1 MKYLKKFFE
10 VVIPREELYP
20 RHEIEHKNM
29 IDPAMLTYQE
39 YFDELQKGAMYKYH
53 NQGTYLYSIENDE
66 NRWNYNLNDGNWKK
80 IKTQK
85 INKLNIEYYKREIKL
100 GEESRRYSKTDE
112 FGEILRDEKGLAIPA
127 DESDYANMRNRLKKE
142 GKLEIEI
149 DFIAYHRD
157 ENLIVGIAQDEWNCV
172 LVSVLKEYQ
181 GNGIGDTLM
190 DLYMHY
196 YPHKSTGGVTPQGQE
211 ALKRFH
217 TRQVKKYL
225 QNGIYSDL
233 VRKGEITAKRA
244 KEIIDSIRKDNNP
257 KTGSEFSKIY
267 GGSGN
272 LMYYLTDN
280 TVIIFDLDIKN
291 MFEKDDNYPERFI
304 KKLIKCYIYLSS
316 FQTDKEFDY
325 LNLWSVYAENENFLK
340 IGLDILLSSGEK
352 ISDYYIDKNFDDKTK
367 TMINK
372 VFNSGKYNK
381 KQEKGFLIGQTCN
394 VISEKNKKF
403 NFNELKRDS
412 QMWFK
417 LNDKYSEFENRL
429 LEFADVITRKK

>member
-10 VVIPREELYP
+10 VVTSKEELYP
-20 RHEIEHKNM
+20 RQEIEHKNM
-29 IDPAMLTYQE
+29 IDPALLTYQE
-39 YFDELQKGAMYKYH
+39 YFNELQKGVLSEYH
-53 NQGTYLYSIENDE
+53 DEGTYLYSLESGEI
-66 NRWNYNLNDGNWKK
+66 WNYDLNDGTWEKVKN
-80 IKTQK
+80 QK
-85 INKLNIEYYKREIKL
+85 INKLNIEYYKRETKL
-100 GEESRRYSKTDE
+100 GEKGRQYLKTDE
-112 FGEILRDEKGLAIPA
+112 FGEIVRDEKGMAISA
-127 DESDYANMRNRLKKE
+127 DESDYEKMRQKFKQQGRLE
-142 GKLEIEI
+142 NEIM
-149 DFIAYHRD
+149 FVAYHKD
-157 ENLIVGIAQDEWNCV
+157 EDLIVGAAQDEWGCI

-196 YPHKSTGGVTPQGQE
+196 YPHKSTGGVTTQGEE

-233 VRKGEITAKRA
+233 VRKGEITSERA
-244 KEIIDSIRKDNNP
+244 KEIINSIKKDVKP
-257 KTGSEFSKIY
+257 KTGSELSKIY

-280 TVIIFDLDIKN
+280 TIIIFDLDIKN
-291 MFEKDDNYPERFI
+291 MLDYDHNYSERFI

-316 FQTDKEFDY
+316 FQSKEFDY

-352 ISDYYIDKNFDDKTK
+352 ISDYYLNKNFDERTK
-367 TMINK
+367 TIIKN
-372 VFNSGKYNK
+372 VFNSNNYNI

-394 VISEKNKKF
+394 VISVKNKKF
-403 NFNELKRDS
+403 NFEELKKDS

-417 LNDKYSEFENRL
+417 LNDKWNEFENRL
-429 LEFADVITRKK
+429 LEFTDALTRNQ